1 MTAKEARE
9 LATINTSGYKK
20 TLDVLEEI
28 RKAAEYGGFTTNY
41 WFNDYYE
48 CITVCK
54 HLTDLGY
61 ECAHRE
67 FSDGCDMY
75 ISWR

>member
-1 MTAKEARE
+1 MTAEEARQ
-9 LATINTSGYKK
+9 LARINTPEYKK

-28 RKAAEYGGFTTNY
+28 RKAAENGDFNTNY

-54 HLTDLGY
+54 HLSDLGY
-61 ECAHRE
+61 EYTRKE

-75 ISWR
+75 VSWR